1 MEIKGFYNYS
11 DRSVDA
17 KHAIK
22 AIYIAWKYR
31 MQGFKV
37 ILKCNS
43 KTLLKY
49 MEYNVDSF
57 MDSCVVD
64 ESIDFVDGTD
74 LSEIADIVNDLDPQF
89 MFDIIWVRCTPHE
102 KELLSVYSLNEYH
115 KGRTT

>member
-11 DRSVDA
+11 DQSVNA

-37 ILKCNS
+37 ILKCNT

-64 ESIDFVDGTD
+64 ESVDFVDGTD
-74 LSEIADIVNDLDPQF
+74 LSEIGGIANDLDPQF
-89 MFDIIWVRCTPHE
+89 MFDIIWARCTHHE
-102 KELLSVYSLNEYH
+102 KELLSVNSLNEYH
-115 KGRTT
+115 KDHTT